1 MYFSIRFHGPQAHSI
16 YLTITPSS
24 IVLMIFQKLSST
36 LHQTSITGLPSRSP
50 VPIYTPGFTTKVE
63 QSTCPGKLLCSL
75 TLARI
80 FGSLTRFF
88 FNVDT
93 PFLIGTN
100 DQYEIGDL
108 SGKYGTF
115 LNLTSYNGTHLDYN
129 LPLFGKNSIQGR
141 SVVIHKMKVMNSMRW
156 VCADV
161 HQKMAEVDKMFVMKT
176 KITFTGPDVMGYI
189 LLVSEFYCHF
199 SV

>member
-1 MYFSIRFHGPQAHSI
+1 
-16 YLTITPSS
+16 
-24 IVLMIFQKLSST
+24 MIFQKLSST
-36 LHQTSITGLPSRSP
+36 LHQTSITGLSSRSP

-63 QSTCPGKLLCSL
+63 QSTCPRKLLPRLQPDFSPDL
-75 TLARI
+75 RI
-80 FGSLTRFF
+80 SHKVV

-189 LLVSEFYCHF
+189 LLVSKFYCHY

>member
-1 MYFSIRFHGPQAHSI
+1 
-16 YLTITPSS
+16 
-24 IVLMIFQKLSST
+24 MILQTLSST
-36 LHQTSITGLPSRSP
+36 YFYTIHPSQGYPDGRREPFISLGSP
-50 VPIYTPGFTTKVE
+50 PKWSKE
-63 QSTCPGKLLCSL
+63 SCLMKLLGGL

-80 FGSLTRFF
+80 FGSVTRLF
-88 FNVDT
+88 FNVST

-115 LNLTSYNGTHLDYN
+115 LNLTTYTGKQLDYN

-161 HQKMAEVDKMFVMKT
+161 HQKVAEDEKMFVMKT
-176 KITFTGPDVMGYI
+176 KVTFTGPDVMGYI
-189 LLVSEFYCHF
+189 LLVSEFM
-199 SV
+199 